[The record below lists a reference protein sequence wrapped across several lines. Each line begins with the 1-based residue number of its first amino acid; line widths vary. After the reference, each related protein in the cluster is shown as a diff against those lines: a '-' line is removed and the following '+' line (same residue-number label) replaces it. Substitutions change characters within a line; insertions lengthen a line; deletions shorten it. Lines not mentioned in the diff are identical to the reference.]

1 MKSPVRRRS
10 RVCGTSFRSS
20 MYVPCMEPTSSMYTI
35 WKMSV
40 RPPQN
45 GRGPRSYPCNGVCLE
60 HGVCPR
66 HHPRFE
72 PSIILGWIQL
82 FTSTHRSAA
91 NADLL
96 RGPFQLEIARSMGI
110 DILKDFDMDTDCHE

>member
-1 MKSPVRRRS
+1 MLVQGREPA
-10 RVCGTSFRSS
+10 FS
-20 MYVPCMEPTSSMYTI
+20 MYPI
-35 WKMSV
+35 RKMSV

-45 GRGPRSYPCNGVCLE
+45 GRGPRSYPCNWVCLE

-91 NADLL
+91 NSDLVG
-96 RGPFQLEIARSMGI
+96 GPFQLEIARRMRI
-110 DILKDFDMDTDCHE
+110 DIVKDFDLDTDCDEICVSRL